1 MTAIDT
7 DTLHD
12 ILIETMSTDHITV
25 IKLLSEPR
33 HDEDIAGELDVKAT
47 VVRTLLN
54 DLHAKSL
61 VEYERTKNTKTGWY
75 TYLWKKRNDKIDEYI
90 TAYLKD
96 KSKKLKQELEGEI
109 GAITF
114 NCPCS
119 RITFDDAME
128 VNFMCSK
135 CNEAFAEF
143 DNSGVITEIEDEIA
157 KIDAL
162 LE

>member
-75 TYLWKKRNDKIDEYI
+75 TYLWKKRNDNIYND
-90 TAYLKD
+90 
-96 KSKKLKQELEGEI
+96 
-109 GAITF
+109 
-114 NCPCS
+114 
-119 RITFDDAME
+119 
-128 VNFMCSK
+128 
-135 CNEAFAEF
+135 
-143 DNSGVITEIEDEIA
+143 
-157 KIDAL
+157 
-162 LE
+162 